1 MKLTGYETY
10 CLYLALKQHF
20 TKDNYDF
27 FKYGGKARNVSKES
41 FLSRKDRFQFEK
53 LARKCDDV
61 KTHMVANF
69 MADRTWIG
77 DMLDDDAFDA
87 TKRHVKNIQSM
98 SYNFKNELE
107 NVDNIKELFTMTDTG
122 YPKFM
127 VEYNFGAISLES
139 IVILDAFIGFIS
151 KFDAKLGDDY
161 LWSKFSFKAR
171 KFAPFLLQDLDKK
184 KFKQILKERIEN
196 TIYLTQGDSCAN
208 IHQ

>member
-1 MKLTGYETY
+1 M
-10 CLYLALKQHF
+10 
-20 TKDNYDF
+20 
-27 FKYGGKARNVSKES
+27 
-41 FLSRKDRFQFEK
+41 
-53 LARKCDDV
+53 
-61 KTHMVANF
+61 
-69 MADRTWIG
+69 
-77 DMLDDDAFDA
+77 
-87 TKRHVKNIQSM
+87 
-98 SYNFKNELE
+98 
-107 NVDNIKELFTMTDTG
+107 
-122 YPKFM
+122 
-127 VEYNFGAISLES
+127 ES

>member
-1 MKLTGYETY
+1 MKLNGYETY
-10 CLYLALKQHF
+10 CLYLALKNHF
-20 TKDNYDF
+20 TKDSYDF

-53 LARKCDDV
+53 LARRCDDV

-69 MADRTWIG
+69 MADNRTWIG
-77 DMLDDDAFDA
+77 EMLDDDAFDA
-87 TKRHVKNIQSM
+87 TKRHLKRIQSL

-107 NVDNIKELFTMTDTG
+107 NIDNIKELFTMTDTG

-127 VEYNFGAISLES
+127 VEYNFGTISMES

-184 KFKQILKERIEN
+184 KFKQILKEHVET
-196 TIYLTQGDSCAN
+196 TIYS
-208 IHQ
+208 

>member
-69 MADRTWIG
+69 MADRAWIG
-77 DMLDDDAFDA
+77 EMLDDEAFDA
-87 TKRHVKNIQSM
+87 TKRHVKSIQSM

-127 VEYNFGAISLES
+127 VEYNFGTLSMES
-139 IVILDAFIGFIS
+139 IVILDAFIGFIP

-184 KFKQILKERIEN
+184 KFKQILRDHIEN
-196 TIYLTQGDSCAN
+196 TIYS
-208 IHQ
+208 

>member
-10 CLYLALKQHF
+10 CLYLALKNHF

-53 LARKCDDV
+53 LARRCDDV

-69 MADRTWIG
+69 MADNRTWIG
-77 DMLDDDAFDA
+77 EMLDDEAFDA
-87 TKRHVKNIQSM
+87 TKRHLKRIQSM

-107 NVDNIKELFTMTDTG
+107 NIDNIKELFAMTDTG

-127 VEYNFGAISLES
+127 VEYNFGTLSMES

-171 KFAPFLLQDLDKK
+171 KFAPFLLQSLDKK

-196 TIYLTQGDSCAN
+196 TIYS
-208 IHQ
+208 